1 MIYLKVSLDYLIIS
15 IAIAIVLIL
24 INTVIL
30 PFQRK
35 KKVYELLS
43 KIKQE
48 KGYDL
53 IDFKNKNYDFILE
66 NKNKKIYIKVAYVP
80 SNSAITINSRNTWSL
95 MYGANPSKPGKRYPN
110 QRYLKELIPFLKFSP
125 QGENFLKLIIVYK
138 TTDKI
143 QRYLNESE
151 IKILNYK
158 ELVYDYQVVTFVELE
173 THFNDL
179 L

>member
-1 MIYLKVSLDYLIIS
+1 MIYLKISLDYLIIS

-24 INTVIL
+24 INMVFL
-30 PFQRK
+30 PLQRK
-35 KKVYELLS
+35 RKVYELLT

-48 KGYDL
+48 KGYNL
-53 IDFKNKNYDFILE
+53 IDFKNKSYDFILE
-66 NKNKKIYIKVAYVP
+66 NENKKIYIKVVYVP

-110 QRYLKELIPFLKFSP
+110 QRYLNELIPFLNFKP
-125 QGENFLKLIIVYK
+125 QDENNLKLIIVYK
-138 TTDKI
+138 TTDKV

-151 IKILNYK
+151 IKILNNN
-158 ELVYDYQVVTFVELE
+158 ELVYDYQVITYVELE
-173 THFNDL
+173 SHFDDL